1 MRERQLALLLLY
13 PLTNQDLSL
22 KGGVTMPEWQSM
34 TIDEVIRELN
44 TNPHQGFSAEEAKA
58 RLEKHG
64 LNEVRTLRSKGPN
77 RIFSGGLKGTI
88 ITILS
93 LAVLISVLLKV
104 VFGT

>member
-1 MRERQLALLLLY
+1 
-13 PLTNQDLSL
+13 
-22 KGGVTMPEWQSM
+22 MPEWQSM

-44 TNPHQGFSAEEAKA
+44 TNPHQGLSAEEAKA

-77 RIFSGGLKGTI
+77 RILSGGLKGTI

>member
-44 TNPHQGFSAEEAKA
+44 TNPHQGLSAEEAKA

-77 RIFSGGLKGTI
+77 RILSGGLKGTI